1 MSWLKK
7 LFNSQSSFQSSLQST
22 SEEPK
27 VYYSTQIST
36 KTEEPKKET
45 TDVTE
50 SKFEQCD
57 ETTQSTRDFCYS

>member
-7 LFNSQSSFQSSLQST
+7 RFSSQSSAQSSSQST

-36 KTEEPKKET
+36 KTVKPKTET

-50 SKFEQCD
+50 SEFK
-57 ETTQSTRDFCYS
+57 